1 MITVTEDPIDIEN
14 LMARATSPED
24 GAVATFLGVVRNN
37 SGSKKVS
44 SLLYEAYVPMVL
56 KCFEK
61 ISNEVKEKWDVTNVS
76 IAHRIGHLQ
85 VGETAVA
92 VLAAARHRREAL
104 EACSYAIGRIKAVA
118 PIWKKEFSKE
128 GEPLWIE
135 CA

>member
-1 MITVTEDPIDIEN
+1 MITVTEDPIDLEN
-14 LMARATSPED
+14 LMARAASPAD
-24 GAVATFLGVVRNN
+24 GAVATFLGVVRDN

-61 ISNEVKEKWDVTNVS
+61 ISNEVKEKWDVTNLS
-76 IAHRIGHLQ
+76 IVHRIGRLQ
-85 VGETAVA
+85 AGETAVA

-104 EACSYAIGRIKAVA
+104 EVCSYAIDRVKAIA

-128 GEPLWIE
+128 GESLWIE